1 MLNIEHLL
9 MKQRYFALEEISTVF
24 LAIGFAQYTIYHF
37 KYRKYKNSA
46 IAKVIDYE
54 EKYYDKED
62 YYVYMPV
69 VQFTNNQN
77 QKIQSILDIELD
89 DQEYPYGKEIAIK
102 YNDKN
107 LKYVLKD
114 MKIKKFVYKNSLAI
128 GMILMIISILYLRL
142 NK

>member
-9 MKQRYFALEEISTVF
+9 TEQRYLALDEISTVF
-24 LAIGFAQYTIYHF
+24 LAIGIAQYTIYHF

-46 IAKVIDYE
+46 IAKVIDYV

-62 YYVYMPV
+62 YYVYMPI

-77 QKIQSILDIELD
+77 QKIQSILNIELD
-89 DQEYPYGKEIAIK
+89 DQKYPFGKEIAIK

-107 LKYVLKD
+107 LEYVLKD

-128 GMILMIISILYLRL
+128 GMILMIISILYLHL

>member
-1 MLNIEHLL
+1 M
-9 MKQRYFALEEISTVF
+9 
-24 LAIGFAQYTIYHF
+24 
-37 KYRKYKNSA
+37 
-46 IAKVIDYE
+46 IDYV

-62 YYVYMPV
+62 YYVYMPI

-77 QKIQSILDIELD
+77 KKIQSILNIELD
-89 DQEYPYGKEIAIK
+89 DQEYPFGKEIAIK

-107 LKYVLKD
+107 LEYVLKD

-128 GMILMIISILYLRL
+128 GMILMIISILYLHL